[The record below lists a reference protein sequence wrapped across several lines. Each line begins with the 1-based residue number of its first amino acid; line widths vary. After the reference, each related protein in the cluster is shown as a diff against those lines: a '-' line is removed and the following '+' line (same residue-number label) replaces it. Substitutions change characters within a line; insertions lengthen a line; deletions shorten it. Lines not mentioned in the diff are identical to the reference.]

1 MNLGERIARLRKM
14 KGLSQDELADLLGV
28 SRGAISMYEIN
39 KREPDYE
46 TLEKLA
52 TFFGVST
59 DYLLGR
65 TDKLTGKDA
74 PLWLDRDAPPTD
86 IELEK
91 FLETANVHFNGAPL
105 DEEDK
110 EDIIAFLRVKWERER
125 KRRQQDGSQ

>member
-65 TDKLTGKDA
+65 TDKPSRKDV
-74 PLWLDRDAPPTD
+74 PLWLDRDTPPTD
-86 IELEK
+86 IELEE
-91 FLETANVHFNGAPL
+91 FLETANVHLNGAPL

-110 EDIIAFLRVKWERER
+110 EDIIAFLKVKWEREK
-125 KRRQQDGSQ
+125 KRRQQDGGQ